1 MIRYIVDRV
10 LQGLVVVAVMSFVI
24 YGLIGLMPGDPIDL
38 MISSNPQLTS
48 ADADRLRKVYGLDRP
63 LLERYAAWATA
74 AVQGDL
80 GYSRSFSQPVLTIL
94 GPRLANTAALMIAAF
109 AVALLIGL
117 PAGIAAATRPG
128 RAVDVAVNLSS
139 FITISVPTFWL
150 ALMMIILF
158 AVTLGWLPASGLA
171 PSPAGF
177 WEQVRYLILPVATL
191 AIVEAGAYARY
202 MRAAMLEALRHDY
215 VRTARAKGASVTRT
229 VLGHALRNAM
239 IPVVTIMALS
249 FGTLFSGALVTE
261 TMFAYPGMGKLIF
274 DAVMGNDFNLALVA
288 LLLATVLTLI
298 GNLIADLAYMAL
310 DPRISLEGGAEPGR
324 AR

>member
-10 LQGLVVVAVMSFVI
+10 LQGIVVVAVMSFVI

-38 MISSNPQLTS
+38 MISANPQLTS
-48 ADADRLRKVYGLDRP
+48 ADAERLRRIYGLDQP
-63 LLERYAAWATA
+63 LLDRYAAWAVA
-74 AVQGDL
+74 ALQGDF
-80 GYSRSFSQPVLTIL
+80 GYSRGFSRPVLEVL
-94 GPRLANTAALMIAAF
+94 APRLANTAALMMAAF
-109 AVALLIGL
+109 LVALAIGL
-117 PAGIAAATRPG
+117 PAGILAATRPRG
-128 RAVDVAVNLSS
+128 ALDTVINLFS

-158 AVTLGWLPASGLA
+158 AVTLGWLPASGLPA
-171 PSPAGF
+171 GPAGF
-177 WEQVRYLILPVATL
+177 LEHLRHLILPVMTL

-202 MRAAMLEALRHDY
+202 MRASMIEALRHDY
-215 VRTARAKGASVTRT
+215 VRTARAKGASRART

-249 FGTLFSGALVTE
+249 FGGLFSGALVTE

-288 LLLATVLTLI
+288 LLFATVLTLL
-298 GNLIADLAYMAL
+298 GNLLADLAYVAL
-310 DPRISLEGGAEPGR
+310 DPRISLGGGPEKGR
-324 AR
+324 AA